1 MCHRV
6 GGVWLFFVFWV
17 ERLLVRS
24 LTLMVVCAC
33 ACDDQAFVVL
43 SFFCV
48 GWLLVRCWVSGMTHV
63 LLFLCDRLLHA
74 VGRLLCG
81 GLFCGVWVLCEN
93 WIVDASILFFCKFDF
108 SCSFSVCD
116 CS

>member
-1 MCHRV
+1 MRLDHLLSKEIIFLCVMCHRV

-24 LTLMVVCAC
+24 LKWWSARV
-33 ACDDQAFVVL
+33 CDDQAFVVL

-63 LLFLCDRLLHA
+63 LLFLLYRLLRA
-74 VGRLLCG
+74 AG
-81 GLFCGVWVLCEN
+81 GLLWWFVLWCVGVV
-93 WIVDASILFFCKFDF
+93 
-108 SCSFSVCD
+108 
-116 CS
+116 